1 MQPLSESI
9 KLAIQ
14 GWQDAEIDLGLYPP
28 ATKEQ
33 LHAAMERIGRRAS
46 ADVEQV
52 YTSTGGF
59 GGTDGHGFTLWP
71 LERILQE
78 NAGSDN
84 LRWAFADFN
93 FVAVTRSTRFSHT
106 LIESFRFRLQ
116 YENEL
121 VSSVWID
128 DGRDLTFSVAS
139 SLAEF
144 FHLYL
149 NDPRQ
154 IRL

>member
-1 MQPLSESI
+1 MQALAESI

-14 GWQDAEIDLGLYPP
+14 GWQGAEINLGLYPP
-28 ATKEQ
+28 ATQEQ
-33 LHAAMERIGRRAS
+33 LHTCLEKIGQRAS
-46 ADVEQV
+46 ADVVQV

-59 GGTDGHGFTLWP
+59 GGMDGHGFTLWP
-71 LERILQE
+71 MERILQE

-84 LRWAFADFN
+84 LRWAFADG
-93 FVAVTRSTRFSHT
+93 

-128 DGRDLTFSVAS
+128 HGRDLTFAVAG
-139 SLAEF
+139 SLEEF
-144 FHLYL
+144 FHLYV
-149 NDPRQ
+149 NDPVRVG
-154 IRL
+154 LLS